1 MVLGSEEWSTPWV
14 VQEGGGG
21 IGRSLGHV
29 FSATIKYFNDE
40 ARKVTD
46 GLVPRI
52 FVTALGVLKVCP
64 KPRQKPGPGE
74 AWGRG

>member
-1 MVLGSEEWSTPWV
+1 MEYTVGSTGGR
-14 VQEGGGG
+14 GGGHWEE
-21 IGRSLGHV
+21 LGPL
-29 FSATIKYFNDE
+29 ILKYFNDE
-40 ARKVTD
+40 ARRVTD

-52 FVTALGVLKVCP
+52 FVAALGVKVCP